1 MKSTRWHYIGP
12 GFGPKHRHSSLKP
25 RATPIL
31 GDLSALFWPPG
42 TPGIDV
48 VHTNIHAGKKKSP
61 YVLKRESMKLGVRRW
76 VWEELREALGVDI
89 KVYRIP

>member
-1 MKSTRWHYIGP
+1 MQY
-12 GFGPKHRHSSLKP
+12 
-25 RATPIL
+25 
-31 GDLSALFWPPG
+31 
-42 TPGIDV
+42 
-48 VHTNIHAGKKKSP
+48 TNIHAGKKKSP